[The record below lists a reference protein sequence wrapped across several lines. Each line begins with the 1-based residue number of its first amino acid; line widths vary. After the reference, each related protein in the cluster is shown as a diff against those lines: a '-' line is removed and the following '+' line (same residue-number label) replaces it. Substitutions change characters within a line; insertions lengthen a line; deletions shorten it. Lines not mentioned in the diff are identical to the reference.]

1 MKKIISVILVFGAMA
16 LSLTGCGKYDLEDA
30 EKELQEA
37 QEKYGWVEKE
47 TVDVLVARF
56 NTQVVDNSSLNPA
69 SDDYLTERDNQY
81 WYGLI
86 EGIYLEVVPEEYTGD
101 KTSEIVNYMLLY
113 ADKNS
118 EYQSDTISYAKY
130 LIKAN
135 NGQITDSEID
145 ALLEDARTK
154 PNSGKT
160 ANNGKGISIGYTEND
175 EAYQYQVLRLYK

>member
-1 MKKIISVILVFGAMA
+1 MRKIISVILIFGVMA
-16 LSLTGCGKYDLEDA
+16 LSLTGCGKSDLEDA
-30 EKELQEA
+30 EKDLQEA

-47 TVDVLVARF
+47 TVDTLVARF

-113 ADKNS
+113 AEMDLDKIFQMSASWSVAGIITVTFAQKDYEKLRNLVDGCPVVGI
-118 EYQSDTISYAKY
+118 DTY
-130 LIKAN
+130 
-135 NGQITDSEID
+135 
-145 ALLEDARTK
+145 
-154 PNSGKT
+154 GKQG
-160 ANNGKGISIGYTEND
+160 ADIYNI
-175 EAYQYQVLRLYK
+175 